1 MSLEKLIK
9 NKEKN
14 KTHFTWNNIEVFI
27 KDPILNKEVSFVS
40 VLDIIEEKVPRH
52 LLKNVDAIYVG
63 NFDFLN
69 SRNAQASYEN
79 SAIFVTNDQDSDQD
93 MADDVVHEIAHS
105 VEETYQRYVYADGKL
120 EREFILKRKQLY
132 DVLKAEDI
140 EVSLPA
146 FLEPEFSKQ
155 FDEYL
160 HLHVGYPLLDMV
172 GSSIF
177 YSPYAA
183 TSLREYFA
191 NGFEALFYFGD
202 YEFISKSCPILF
214 EKLNGLMEIKDD

>member
-52 LLKNVDAIYVG
+52 LLKNVNAIYVG

-79 SAIFVTNDQDSDQD
+79 SAIFVTNDQDRDQD
-93 MADDVVHEIAHS
+93 REDDDVHEIALS
-105 VEETYQRYVYADGKL
+105 VA
-120 EREFILKRKQLY
+120 
-132 DVLKAEDI
+132 
-140 EVSLPA
+140 
-146 FLEPEFSKQ
+146 
-155 FDEYL
+155 
-160 HLHVGYPLLDMV
+160 
-172 GSSIF
+172 
-177 YSPYAA
+177 
-183 TSLREYFA
+183 
-191 NGFEALFYFGD
+191 
-202 YEFISKSCPILF
+202 
-214 EKLNGLMEIKDD
+214 